1 MPQRNCDN
9 CRKLY
14 EYNRAHS
21 HFCSDVCR
29 QIANRANRKTARPDK
44 SGDAA
49 GEHFKAALVAIDAL
63 MEADIADISRHADD
77 YHKLIDGI
85 DNLFNRVQRAAD
97 KQRIS

>member
-1 MPQRNCDN
+1 MPKRNCDH
-9 CRKLY
+9 CRKVY
-14 EYNRAHS
+14 EYEKPHS
-21 HFCSDVCR
+21 QFCSAACR
-29 QIANRANRKTARPDK
+29 QWFYRQNQKAAKTISQTAQT
-44 SGDAA
+44 

-97 KQRIS
+97 KQRMS